1 MQATAERDSLRRTID
16 DLTRDQAAAN
26 ERLTFK
32 TRDQLSANE
41 SVTVEMDLLKAQSVL
56 YLEDCER
63 EKQDRL
69 RAQRKVK
76 DLQSERQALMQQLA
90 VYRHSHQ
97 QVHVYRHRGI
107 DKCDGPMA
115 AGGLRD
121 VIHAS
126 QPTRIRN
133 IQLNQLSTSDV
144 SYDAVDGCSSGDDV
158 TDAAVSASRVDVIR
172 SQGQWVTCAQCDKR
186 FPLHRHLDLLDH
198 YDTHTSLLIR

>member
-1 MQATAERDSLRRTID
+1 MQAIAERDSLKRTIE
-16 DLTRDQAAAN
+16 DLTRDQAASN

-32 TRDQLSANE
+32 TRDPVLANE
-41 SVTVEMDLLKAQSVL
+41 SVAVEMDVLKAQSVL

-63 EKQDRL
+63 ERQDRL

-90 VYRHSHQ
+90 EYRHSHQ

-107 DKCDGPMA
+107 DECDGPMA
-115 AGGLRD
+115 AGGHHN
-121 VIHAS
+121 VTHVS
-126 QPTRIRN
+126 QPIRN
-133 IQLNQLSTSDV
+133 VQLNQPFTSDV
-144 SYDAVDGCSSGDDV
+144 SYDRVGSCSSGDDV
-158 TDAAVSASRVDVIR
+158 TDAAVSANRVDVIR

-198 YDTHTSLLIR
+198 YDTHTSLLVM